1 MKTRVSLRYSASYCR
16 YKKRVL
22 IFLGKM
28 EKTVCLEFFNFM
40 EEGNWIWPKEGPV
53 QFYSKALTLIW
64 VGSLGIHFDV
74 GKIGGEGVNYTP
86 V

>member
-28 EKTVCLEFFNFM
+28 EKTVCLELFNFM
-40 EEGNWIWPKEGPV
+40 EEGDWIWPKEGPV

-64 VGSLGIHFDV
+64 VGFLGVHFDV
-74 GKIGGEGVNYTP
+74 GKMGGGVNYTP

>member
-1 MKTRVSLRYSASYCR
+1 MLLHMKTRVSLRYSASYCR

-40 EEGNWIWPKEGPV
+40 EEGDWIWPKEGPV
-53 QFYSKALTLIW
+53 QFYSKI
-64 VGSLGIHFDV
+64 GFLGVHFGV
-74 GKIGGEGVNYTP
+74 GKMGGGVNYTP